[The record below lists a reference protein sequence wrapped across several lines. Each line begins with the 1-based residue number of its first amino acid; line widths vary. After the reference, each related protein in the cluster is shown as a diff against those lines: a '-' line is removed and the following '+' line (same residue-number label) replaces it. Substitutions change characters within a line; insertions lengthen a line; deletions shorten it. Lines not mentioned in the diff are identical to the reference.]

1 MKRLVI
7 LPDGWPCSYAEC
19 RPGFFVLDGDLFLK
33 SEYGG
38 DGYCSSGEAFA
49 GNRESEVQ
57 PVSAVWEEYE
67 K

>member
-1 MKRLVI
+1 MRRLVI
-7 LPDGWPCSYAEC
+7 QPEGWPCSYEEC

-49 GNRESEVQ
+49 LRNSEVQ
-57 PVSAVWEEYE
+57 PVTYTWEVYE
-67 K
+67 E